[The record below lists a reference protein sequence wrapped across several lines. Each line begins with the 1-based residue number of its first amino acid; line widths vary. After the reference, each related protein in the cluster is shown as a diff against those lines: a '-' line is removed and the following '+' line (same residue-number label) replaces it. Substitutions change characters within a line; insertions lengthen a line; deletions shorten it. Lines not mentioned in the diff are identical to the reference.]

1 MGAREAGERFS
12 VRLRDQEKAVNPNP
26 VFVALDTTDL
36 NRARDLAAQVKPHVG
51 GLKLGLE
58 FFSAHGPQGVRAFKD
73 MGIPIFLDLKFHDI
87 PNTVAGAV
95 RGAAALG
102 VDILNV
108 HAAGGEAMMKAARE
122 AAHSAN
128 SNTKVVAVTVLTS
141 LSDGDLAAVGQRGPA
156 QDQVLRLA
164 ALTQGCGLDGV
175 VCSAHEIAVLRKAIG
190 PDFLLV
196 VPGIRPAGSAMGDQQ
211 RVMGPKEAL
220 DLGASHLVIGRPIT
234 GASDP
239 AQAAREIAQSLG
251 VSKG

>member
-1 MGAREAGERFS
+1 MP
-12 VRLRDQEKAVNPNP
+12 PNP

-36 NRARDLAAQVKPHVG
+36 DRARDLAQRLKPHVG

-58 FFSAHGPQGVRAFKD
+58 FFSAHGPQGVRAFKE
-73 MGIPIFLDLKFHDI
+73 MGLPIFLDLKFHDI

-95 RGAAALG
+95 RAAAGLG

-108 HAAGGEAMMKAARE
+108 HAAGGGEMLKAARE
-122 AAHSAN
+122 AALGVN
-128 SNTKVVAVTVLTS
+128 PKTKVIAVTVLTS
-141 LSDGDLAAVGQRGPA
+141 LADADLDQVGQRGPA
-156 QDQVLRLA
+156 GDQVLRLA
-164 ALTQGCGLDGV
+164 TLTRDCGLAGV
-175 VCSAHEIAVLRKAIG
+175 VCSAHEIAPLRRALG

-196 VPGIRPAGSAMGDQQ
+196 VPGIRPKGASVGDQQ

-239 AQAAREIAQSLG
+239 AQAARDITQSLG
-251 VSKG
+251 ISKG